1 MAAATTGR
9 ATLSDGVDM
18 AVSPAC
24 PELCAYARS
33 LDVDNV
39 DAGRIAEQFGLISE
53 PIDLNIGTEA
63 SDDLCIACNEG
74 RDACGEGEFARVFT
88 CGICLEPCWLDEHS
102 SLAPACCNHRFCNR
116 CWAAWVRASL
126 DAGTDS
132 LRSFRCPTLGC
143 ANSALTVPAKARAML
158 ALRDGLGMLCKGV
171 LDREDKRAI
180 RDLLALDGNP
190 DARRCPTCKHV
201 TATRVASSTGPSLQC
216 QNEACALVFCRFHGD
231 AHPGETCNA
240 FLRRLPVDRAH
251 AAKHTRRCPQCGRSI
266 LKDGGCDHSAYS

>member
-74 RDACGEGEFARVFT
+74 
-88 CGICLEPCWLDEHS
+88 IK
-102 SLAPACCNHRFCNR
+102 
-116 CWAAWVRASL
+116 
-126 DAGTDS
+126 
-132 LRSFRCPTLGC
+132 LRSMQNVHFVILNG
-143 ANSALTVPAKARAML
+143 
-158 ALRDGLGMLCKGV
+158 
-171 LDREDKRAI
+171 EE
-180 RDLLALDGNP
+180 
-190 DARRCPTCKHV
+190 
-201 TATRVASSTGPSLQC
+201 SL
-216 QNEACALVFCRFHGD
+216 
-231 AHPGETCNA
+231 
-240 FLRRLPVDRAH
+240 
-251 AAKHTRRCPQCGRSI
+251 
-266 LKDGGCDHSAYS
+266 